1 MECLMNTDTKIFD
14 DMFDVAG
21 ALKDVNVETSK
32 DLSALVS
39 KIQEVRDQLADA
51 EQEVKRLTN
60 IKNQL
65 ETDQIPALM
74 EEMGQTKGTWNG
86 VEVKLVQKID
96 ARITEANKE
105 AAFAWLRN
113 NGHDGII
120 KNDVTMSFSKGE
132 DNLAG
137 DVIGLLRDKG
147 FDPVQKTS
155 VHASTLK
162 SFIKDGLEKGISLD
176 LDLLGGYVRNVAS
189 IGRKA

>member
-1 MECLMNTDTKIFD
+1 MEVLMSTDTKVFD

-21 ALKDVNVETSK
+21 ALKDVNVETGK
-32 DLSALVS
+32 DLSSLVATL
-39 KIQEVRDQLADA
+39 QETDRQLADA
-51 EQEVKRLTN
+51 EQEVKRLDK
-60 IKNQL
+60 IKKQL
-65 ETDQIPALM
+65 ETERIPALM

-96 ARITEANKE
+96 ARISEANKD
-105 AAFAWLRN
+105 AAFSWLRG

-137 DVIGLLRDKG
+137 DAIATLRDKG
-147 FDPVQKTS
+147 FDPIQKTS

-162 SFIKDGLEKGISLD
+162 AFIGTELEKGAALPLD
-176 LDLLGGYVRNVAS
+176 LFSGYVRNVAN

>member
-14 DMFDVAG
+14 DMFDVAS
-21 ALKDVNVETSK
+21 ALKDVNVETGK
-32 DLSALVS
+32 DLSSLVS
-39 KIQEVRDQLADA
+39 QVQDVNDQISNMETEL
-51 EQEVKRLTN
+51 KRLN
-60 IKNQL
+60 KIKYQL
-65 ETDQIPALM
+65 ETERIPALM
-74 EEMGQTKGTWNG
+74 EEMGQTKGTFNG

-105 AAFAWLRN
+105 AAFAWLRE

>member
-1 MECLMNTDTKIFD
+1 MTTDIFD

-32 DLSALVS
+32 DLSSLVATL
-39 KIQEVRDQLADA
+39 QETNRQLADA
-51 EQEVKRLTN
+51 EQEVKRLDK
-60 IKNQL
+60 IKKQL
-65 ETDQIPALM
+65 ETERIPALM

-96 ARITEANKE
+96 ARISEANKD
-105 AAFAWLRN
+105 AAFSWLRG

-137 DVIGLLRDKG
+137 DAIATLRDKG
-147 FDPVQKTS
+147 FDPIQKTS

-162 SFIKDGLEKGISLD
+162 AFIGTELEKGAALP
-176 LDLLGGYVRNVAS
+176 LDLLGGYVRNVAQ
-189 IGRKA
+189 IGRKK

>member
-1 MECLMNTDTKIFD
+1 MKTDTKIFD

-21 ALKDVNVETSK
+21 ALKDVNTKTSQDLASLVSQLSEITDAIEACENKLK
-32 DLSALVS
+32 DLKGQKA
-39 KIQEVRDQLADA
+39 KIE
-51 EQEVKRLTN
+51 EN
-60 IKNQL
+60 Y
-65 ETDQIPALM
+65 IPSLM
-74 EEMGQTKGTWNG
+74 EERGQTEGTWNG
-86 VEVKLVQKID
+86 VKVKLVQKID
-96 ARITEANKE
+96 ARITEAKKE
-105 AAFAWLRN
+105 AAFEWLRE

-120 KNDVTMSFSKGE
+120 KNDVTMSFSKGD

-137 DVIGLLRDKG
+137 DAIGLLRDKG

>member
-21 ALKDVNVETSK
+21 ALKDVNVEARK
-32 DLSALVS
+32 DLSTLVS
-39 KIQEVRDQLADA
+39 QLKEIEDAIEACENTLKDLKHQKTKIE
-51 EQEVKRLTN
+51 EQH
-60 IKNQL
+60 
-65 ETDQIPALM
+65 IPSLM
-74 EEMGQTKGTWNG
+74 EEMGQTEGTWNG

-137 DVIGLLRDKG
+137 DAIGLLRDKG

-162 SFIKDGLEKGISLD
+162 SFIKNGLEKGISLD
-176 LDLLGGYVRNVAS
+176 LDLLGGYVRNVAT

>member
-1 MECLMNTDTKIFD
+1 MECLNEYRYKIFD

-21 ALKDVNVETSK
+21 ALKDVNVEASK
-32 DLSALVS
+32 DLSTLVS
-39 KIQEVRDQLADA
+39 QLKEIEDAIEACENTLKDLKYQKTKIE
-51 EQEVKRLTN
+51 EQH
-60 IKNQL
+60 
-65 ETDQIPALM
+65 IPSLM

-137 DVIGLLRDKG
+137 DAIGLLRDKG

-162 SFIKDGLEKGISLD
+162 SFIKNGLEKGISLD
-176 LDLLGGYVRNVAS
+176 LDLLGGYVRNVAT